1 MTIGYHIR
9 AMAENHTDAARPQT
23 PGVSDS
29 DFAEAV
35 ANPSSFTVDGL
46 SQTNRSISDLI
57 AADKYLRKRARA
69 GRRRHPLSGM
79 VSHLVPPGTCDR

>member
-1 MTIGYHIR
+1 MC
-9 AMAENHTDAARPQT
+9 AMADNNNIDPAKTPT

-46 SQTNRSISDLI
+46 SQTNRSLSELI
-57 AADKYLRKRARA
+57 EADKYLRSRARA
-69 GRRRHPLSGM
+69 KRRRHPLSGM
-79 VSHLVPPGTCDR
+79 VTHLVPPGTCDR